1 MQFQDYAQNYLQI
14 ARRRWWIVLLT
25 ALVAGMAA
33 FGFSKLQTPVYKS
46 TMLLYVTPARA
57 DLGLSQS
64 AKSLVASY
72 RGIVFTKKNAD
83 VIRERQNLD
92 YAPEYIYGQTKTA
105 DDGYQVT
112 IEVKDYNGETA
123 NRIAREWAQLFVEYR
138 NTDNAKQRREDRVD
152 ATLGDDPIYSQDSPR
167 TTVNTAAGLVLGAL
181 VGAIIVAVLEW
192 AQASVLRTHTDVE
205 RALALPIMG
214 EIPADK

>member
-25 ALVAGMAA
+25 ALVAGLAA

-181 VGAIIVAVLEW
+181 LGALVVAALEW
-192 AQASVLRTHTDVE
+192 MQASVLRTHADVE

>member
-1 MQFQDYAQNYLQI
+1 
-14 ARRRWWIVLLT
+14 
-25 ALVAGMAA
+25 MAA
-33 FGFSKLQTPVYKS
+33 LGFSKLQTPVYKS

-83 VIRERQNLD
+83 VIRQRQNLD
-92 YAPEYIYGQTKTA
+92 YSPDYIYGQTKTA

-123 NRIAREWAQLFVEYR
+123 NRIAHEWAQLFVEYR
-138 NTDNAKQRREDRVD
+138 NADNAKQRREDRVD

-167 TTVNTAAGLVLGAL
+167 TAVNTAAGLVLGAL
-181 VGAIIVAVLEW
+181 AGAIVVAVLEW
-192 AQASVLRTHTDVE
+192 LQASVLRTRADVE